1 MQENITGYDVV
12 ADLEQIPWTHI
23 DGSEGKSMESQLIF
37 DGADGGP
44 EATRARIKGFISEPH
59 FHRASQFQLLLS
71 GVMQFPTFRMDGVAV
86 HYTDHCVAYGP
97 HSRAGDHDFIVVH
110 AKPAGLTRLK
120 ELENKEMRSVINRR
134 GRHLHGS
141 ERDARTEPI
150 PGCPGATQKTLVSD
164 PRGVNVKI
172 LECPP
177 GTQLNLDAPMYG
189 RFELI
194 TKGSAVLNDREL
206 GEETLRFVQSATPET
221 PLRCGSR
228 RATIIVMTYD
238 DDAAQTY
245 GGSLLED
252 LRRVLPRLQAQ
263 TREGGAPLENRS

>member
-1 MQENITGYDVV
+1 MQDTIAVYDVV
-12 ADLEQIPWTHI
+12 ADLKQIPWTHI
-23 DGSEGKSMESQLIF
+23 DGGEGKSIDSQLIF
-37 DGADGGP
+37 DGSDGGP

-71 GVMQFPTFRMDGVAV
+71 GVMQFPTFRMEGVAV

-97 HSRAGDHDFIVVH
+97 HSRDGDHDFIVVH

-120 ELENKEMRSVINRR
+120 DLKDKEARSVINRK

-141 ERDARTEPI
+141 AHEVKPEPM
-150 PGCPGATQKTLVSD
+150 PGYPEITQKTLVSD

-172 LECPP
+172 LECPA
-177 GTQLNLDAPMYG
+177 GTQLDLSPPVYG
-189 RFELI
+189 HFELI
-194 TKGSAVLNDREL
+194 TKGSAMLNGREL
-206 GEETLRFVQSATPET
+206 GEESLRFVQSATPET
-221 PLRCGSR
+221 PLICGDSG
-228 RATIIVMTYD
+228 ATIIVMTYD

-252 LRRVLPRLQAQ
+252 LRVVLPKMK
-263 TREGGAPLENRS
+263 APNRDGDAALENRA

>member
-1 MQENITGYDVV
+1 MQGNITDYDVV
-12 ADLEQIPWTHI
+12 ADLKQIPWTHI
-23 DGSEGKSMESQLIF
+23 DGGEGKSMDSQLIF

-44 EATRARIKGFISEPH
+44 EATRACIKGFISEPH

-71 GVMQFPTFRMDGVAV
+71 GVMQFPTFCIEGVAV

-120 ELENKEMRSVINRR
+120 ELKNKEMRSVINRR

-141 ERDARTEPI
+141 ECDAWPEPM
-150 PGCPGATQKTLVSD
+150 PGCPGVTQKTLVAD

-172 LECPP
+172 LECPA
-177 GTQLNLDAPMYG
+177 GTELKLDEPTYG

-194 TKGSAVLNDREL
+194 TKGSALLNDREL
-206 GEETLRFVQSATPET
+206 GEETLRFVRSATAET
-221 PLRCGSR
+221 PLICGPSG
-228 RATIIVMTYD
+228 ATVIVMTYD

-252 LRRVLPRLQAQ
+252 LKIVLPKLQAQ
-263 TREGGAPLENRS
+263 AHEENGALKSRS

>member
-1 MQENITGYDVV
+1 MQESVANYDVV
-12 ADLEQIPWTHI
+12 ADLKQIPWTHI
-23 DGSEGKSMESQLIF
+23 DGGEGKSMDSQLIF

-44 EATRARIKGFISEPH
+44 EATRAKIKGFISEPH

-97 HSRAGDHDFIVVH
+97 HSRAGQHDFLVVH

-120 ELENKEMRSVINRR
+120 DLKNKEMRSEINSR

-141 ERDARTEPI
+141 EHGAMQEPV
-150 PGCPGATQKTLVSD
+150 PGCAGATQKTLISD

-172 LECPP
+172 FECSA
-177 GTQLNLDAPMYG
+177 GTELMLDAPYYG

-194 TKGSAVLNDREL
+194 TKGSAMLNGKEL
-206 GEETLRFVQSATPET
+206 SEETLRFVQGATPEAA
-221 PLRCGSR
+221 LICGPQG
-228 RATIIVMTYD
+228 ATIIVMTYD

-245 GGSLLED
+245 GGSLRED
-252 LRRVLPRLQAQ
+252 LKIVLPSLQAQ
-263 TREGGAPLENRS
+263 AHE

>member
-1 MQENITGYDVV
+1 MAENITGYDVV
-12 ADLEQIPWTHI
+12 ADLKQIPWTHI
-23 DGSEGKSMESQLIF
+23 DGGEDKTIDSQLIF

-71 GVMQFPTFRMDGVAV
+71 GVMHFPTFRMDGVAV

-120 ELENKEMRSVINRR
+120 DLKDKEMRSAINRK

-141 ERDARTEPI
+141 EHDAKPEPM
-150 PGCPGATQKTLVSD
+150 PGCPGVTQKTLVAD

-172 LECPP
+172 LDCPA
-177 GTQLNLDAPMYG
+177 GTQLNLDAPVYG
-189 RFELI
+189 RFELV
-194 TKGSAVLNDREL
+194 TKGSALLNDREL
-206 GEETLRFVQSATPET
+206 GDETLRFVRSATPET
-221 PLRCGSR
+221 PLICGPKG
-228 RATIIVMTYD
+228 ATIIVMTYD
-238 DDAAQTY
+238 DDAAETY

-252 LRRVLPRLQAQ
+252 LRVVLPKMKAQ
-263 TREGGAPLENRS
+263 VSEKAAPLESQ